1 MKPSTLALAAAL
13 AFGTSVPVFAG
24 SYNNDFS
31 SGVGAASLRESAV
44 LDSGSVRLTP
54 NVIDNLGSLVINDLD
69 PGSVVTSFDASFTLA
84 IGPGAQSDIATAQAA
99 QTAAQ
104 GVQTAATTLKGQ
116 ADALAAARTGDVQL
130 LAQGISAL
138 AAQMSSLAQQV
149 AGIQAWRQAVDANA
163 VATDQAVIYLG
174 RIAGRYI

>member
-1 MKPSTLALAAAL
+1 MIVVISVGAGGVVTDFLDTDAQTRSRAGFVEPWTDEDRAIAEQYLAARAAQVQADDARATLAAGIAAFQAAA
-13 AFGTSVPVFAG
+13 
-24 SYNNDFS
+24 
-31 SGVGAASLRESAV
+31 
-44 LDSGSVRLTP
+44 
-54 NVIDNLGSLVINDLD
+54 DL
-69 PGSVVTSFDASFTLA
+69 
-84 IGPGAQSDIATAQAA
+84 AQSDIATAQAA

>member
-1 MKPSTLALAAAL
+1 MIVVISVGAGGVVTDFLDTDAQTRSRAGFVEPWTDEDRAIAEQYLAARAAQVQADDARATLAAGIAAFQAAA
-13 AFGTSVPVFAG
+13 
-24 SYNNDFS
+24 
-31 SGVGAASLRESAV
+31 
-44 LDSGSVRLTP
+44 
-54 NVIDNLGSLVINDLD
+54 DL
-69 PGSVVTSFDASFTLA
+69 
-84 IGPGAQSDIATAQAA
+84 AQSDIATAQAA

-116 ADALAAARTGDVQL
+116 AD
-130 LAQGISAL
+130 AL